1 MAADLATVAFHSLS
15 AEARIC
21 SSVCVCVCA
30 CGCEWVSVCA
40 QWTVCKYVHLVYMR
54 VSPPANP
61 LVLLSLCVVSVSLC
75 QQLVQLLLRLATHQ
89 PSRQPVLLPRPH
101 FTWRLRRPFRPF
113 RPGKHPLAHI
123 PQSLSFRFAECFCA
137 DFALILNV
145 FYACCFLFAA
155 RSLSCFIFVYV
166 FVLCFLLLI
175 I

>member
-75 QQLVQLLLRLATHQ
+75 QQLVQLLLRLAAHQ
-89 PSRQPVLLPRPH
+89 PTSPAANLSSYHASFHLTPPPPLPTLPPRQTPFGAYPPVV
-101 FTWRLRRPFRPF
+101 
-113 RPGKHPLAHI
+113 I
-123 PQSLSFRFAECFCA
+123 LSVRWMFLCWFCA
-137 DFALILNV
+137 YFKCLL
-145 FYACCFLFAA
+145 CMLFFV
-155 RSLSCFIFVYV
+155 RCSLP
-166 FVLCFLLLI
+166 
-175 I
+175 